1 VSRFSVVVPA
11 YNAAADLD
19 ECLKAIF
26 DALPSGG
33 EVVVVDDGS
42 SDGTLEIA
50 RRYPARVLTGPNR
63 GPASARNSG
72 AGCAQGDI
80 LVFLDA
86 DVVPHL
92 NTVRSLVDCLEGNTE
107 LAAVFGSYDDQP
119 HHPQLVSQ
127 FRNLLHHY
135 THQRGREEAST
146 FWTGCG
152 AIRREWFER
161 VGGFRPTVIG
171 IEDVDLGLRVKA
183 AGGRIR
189 LAPSIQAQHRKRWTL
204 FSMIRTDVWMRA
216 VPWMKLAK
224 ENHGLSNDLNTRHAD
239 RLSAALVLLAILFS
253 WCWEA
258 LLLLLAAT
266 GVKADW
272 HLFLIRKRGFG
283 FALRAA
289 PLHWLYLAYSA
300 ATFGVMKIR
309 GY

>member
-1 VSRFSVVVPA
+1 MNRFSVVVPA
-11 YNAAADLD
+11 FNAAADLD
-19 ECLKAIF
+19 ECLRMVF
-26 DALPSGG
+26 DTLPAGG

-42 SDGTLEIA
+42 ADRTLEIS
-50 RRYPARVLTGPNR
+50 RRYPARVFTGPNR
-63 GPASARNSG
+63 GPANARNSG
-72 AGCAQGDI
+72 VAQTTGPI

-86 DVVPHL
+86 DVVPHAE
-92 NTVRSLVDCLEGNTE
+92 TIRCLVEALEATPE
-107 LAAVFGSYDDQP
+107 LAAVFGSYDDRP

-135 THQRGREEAST
+135 THQRGRTEAAT

-152 AIRREWFER
+152 AIRREWFDR
-161 VGGFRPTVIG
+161 VGGFRPAVIG

-204 FSMIRTDVWMRA
+204 GSMIRTDIWMRA
-216 VPWMKLAK
+216 VPWVKLAK
-224 ENHGLSNDLNTRHAD
+224 ENQGLGNDLNTRLAD
-239 RLSAALVLLAILFS
+239 RLSAALVLLAILL
-253 WCWEA
+253 CWRWEGP
-258 LLLLLAAT
+258 LLLLAAT
-266 GVKADW
+266 AVKADW
-272 HLFLIRKRGFG
+272 HYFLVRKRGLS

-300 ATFGVMKIR
+300 STFGIMKLR